1 MLVISCVMVRRV
13 FTEDQEAK
21 LKNYLRH
28 ACTIYFVSIR
38 PHPKTGPRKETH
50 TKRKK
55 KKATV
60 WTHTPEKNLVG
71 RQEHEREKLRK
82 ALIPKKKGQH
92 VKNRNK
98 QTEGND
104 TFCLVCLEQRRKD
117 GKEWECKPCNAYH
130 ATNGHTLVFNVS
142 PR

>member
-1 MLVISCVMVRRV
+1 MVRRV

-28 ACTIYFVSIR
+28 VCAIYFVSIR
-38 PHPKTGPRKETH
+38 PHSKTGPRKETH

-55 KKATV
+55 QKATV

-71 RQEHEREKLRK
+71 RQKHEREKLRK
-82 ALIPKKKGQH
+82 ALIPKQNGQH

-98 QTEGND
+98 QTEGDD
-104 TFCLVCLEQRRKD
+104 TFCLVCFEQWRKD
-117 GKEWECKPCNAYH
+117 ERNGNVGH
-130 ATNGHTLVFNVS
+130 AMLIMPHWAHNGF
-142 PR
+142 

>member
-1 MLVISCVMVRRV
+1 MVISCVLVRRV

-21 LKNYLRH
+21 LKNYLRQ
-28 ACTIYFVSIR
+28 ACAIYFVSIR

-50 TKRKK
+50 AKRKK
-55 KKATV
+55 QKATV

-71 RQEHEREKLRK
+71 RQKHERKKLRK

-98 QTEGND
+98 QTDD
-104 TFCLVCLEQRRKD
+104 TFCLSITIILKLMELHYC
-117 GKEWECKPCNAYH
+117 
-130 ATNGHTLVFNVS
+130 GHIIPHCIT
-142 PR
+142 